1 MALLVRNEESY
12 FMEQLRAVSGMKDIL
27 PPDSATW
34 EWFEEKV
41 RNLMARYA
49 YSNIR
54 TPILEFTPL
63 FIRGIGEVTDIVEKE
78 MYSFLDNN
86 DSLTL
91 RPEGTAGVVRAISA
105 QKSAFLRNGPKRLFY
120 IGPMFR
126 HERPQEG
133 RQRQFHQ
140 VGAES
145 IGFVGPDVDA
155 EMILMAHRLWQEL
168 GIADH
173 VQLELNSLGQP
184 QERKQH
190 REALIAYF
198 EKHQAI
204 LDEDAKRRL
213 YSNPLRILD
222 TKNPAMQELVEQAPQ
237 LMDYL
242 GTESKQHFEGVKAL
256 LNANGVQWK
265 LNPRLVRGLDYYN
278 LTVFEFVTDKLG
290 SQATICG
297 GGRYDHLFGMIGAKP
312 SPAVGFAMGIE
323 RILSILNKLG
333 CTPSAPVVDAY
344 AVIQNETVLQSAL
357 SVLEALRS
365 RGVKINMHAAS
376 ENGFAK
382 IKNQFAKADEAG
394 ARFALVFGE
403 SEVASQVVTVKALHG
418 ELAGTQWQR
427 AITDVADWY
436 KELLNNRL
444 S

>member
-1 MALLVRNEESY
+1 M
-12 FMEQLRAVSGMKDIL
+12 MEQLRAVGGMKDIL
-27 PPDSATW
+27 PPESATW

-41 RNLMARYA
+41 RGLMNRYA
-49 YSNIR
+49 YRNIR

-78 MYSFLDNN
+78 MYSFTDAMNG
-86 DSLTL
+86 DRLTL
-91 RPEGTAGVVRAISA
+91 RPENTAGVVRAISA
-105 QKSAFLRNGPKRLFY
+105 QKSSFLRDGPKRLFY

-126 HERPQEG
+126 HEKPQEG

-155 EMILMAHRLWQEL
+155 ELILMAHRLWQEL
-168 GIADH
+168 GVSEH

-184 QERKQH
+184 EERKQH

-198 EKHQAI
+198 EQHQDV

-213 YSNPLRILD
+213 HSNPLRILD
-222 TKNPAMQELVEQAPQ
+222 TKNPAMQEMVATAPQ

-242 GTESKQHFEGVKAL
+242 GGESKAHFEGVKAL
-256 LNANGVQWK
+256 LEANGVKWK

-297 GGRYDHLFGMIGAKP
+297 GGRYDHLFEMVGAKP
-312 SPAVGFAMGIE
+312 APAVGWAMGIE
-323 RILSILNKLG
+323 RILSLLSKLDLV
-333 CTPSAPVVDAY
+333 PVAPAVDAY
-344 AVIQNETVLQSAL
+344 AIIQDAVILQKAL
-357 SVLEALRS
+357 PVLEQLRS
-365 RGVKINMHAAS
+365 LGVTVHMHAAS

-382 IKNQFAKADEAG
+382 FKNQFGKADDSRAHY
-394 ARFALVFGE
+394 ALVFGGDE
-403 SEVASQVVTVKALHG
+403 MVAGMVTVKALQG
-418 ELAGTQWQR
+418 EQAGQQWKR
-427 AITDVADWY
+427 SVKDLPDWY
-436 KELLNNRL
+436 DELINYRNI
-444 S
+444 

>member
-1 MALLVRNEESY
+1 
-12 FMEQLRAVSGMKDIL
+12 MEQVRVISGMKDIL
-27 PPDSATW
+27 PPESATW

-41 RNLMARYA
+41 RNLMGRYA
-49 YSNIR
+49 YRNIR

-78 MYSFLDNN
+78 MYSFVMGNE
-86 DSLTL
+86 SLSL
-91 RPEGTAGVVRAISA
+91 RPENTAGVVRAVSA
-105 QKSAFLRNGPKRLFY
+105 QKSAFLRDGPKRLFY

-140 VGAES
+140 VGAEC

-155 EMILMAHRLWQEL
+155 ELILMAHRLWKEL
-168 GIADH
+168 GVCEH

-184 QERKQH
+184 QERKLH

-198 EKHQAI
+198 EKHQDV

-222 TKNPAMQELVEQAPQ
+222 TKNPAMQDLVEQAPQ

-242 GTESKQHFEGVKAL
+242 GEESKAHFDGVTGL
-256 LNANGVQWK
+256 LNAYGVEWK

-297 GGRYDHLFGMIGAKP
+297 GGRYDHLFEMVGAKP
-312 SPAVGFAMGIE
+312 SPAVGWAMGVE
-323 RILSILNKLG
+323 RILSLLSKLDRV
-333 CTPSAPVVDAY
+333 PAAPTVDAY
-344 AVIQNETVLQSAL
+344 AIIQDQ
-357 SVLEALRS
+357 SVLKEALPVLEQLRHW
-365 RGVKINMHAAS
+365 GVTVQMHAAS
-376 ENGFAK
+376 ETGFAK
-382 IKNQFAKADEAG
+382 MKNQFGKANDSG
-394 ARFALVFGE
+394 ARFALVFG
-403 SEVASQVVTVKALHG
+403 AD
-418 ELAGTQWQR
+418 ELASGMLTIKSMQGDEAGQQWQR
-427 AITDVADWY
+427 PLAGVTDWY
-436 KELLNNRL
+436 AELLKYRNI
-444 S
+444 